1 MIRASDTL
9 PLVASILK
17 ASFAKSGITQEQSKA
32 ITEIALVYLE
42 VATKPSESQLVRFH
56 KQLGM

>member
-1 MIRASDTL
+1 M

-17 ASFAKSGITQEQSKA
+17 ASFAKANVTPEQSKA
-32 ITEIALVYLE
+32 MTDIALVYLE
-42 VATKPSESQLVRFH
+42 VATKPSESQLARFH